1 MAHPPQALLVA
12 TQRTSH
18 VNHARMKNKYPRSPC
33 SSERH
38 LTLYSY
44 KYLNPNATVKRMYYP
59 VILALTLI
67 RTSSSLSLPSLP
79 SLISISSNASTLV
92 VQQPTSPNSDEWPA
106 PPFLFRFRQD
116 HPTIIAF
123 EQYGNQVHPAQAAAV
138 MLGLD
143 HIKRT
148 ISSQGSP
155 ASPFWPRTFGFG
167 IVRLVFNQSTR
178 PQPQPYI
185 TIEEAVD
192 VVAALSY
199 LTGMYGPANIVRAEI
214 FSGKILDMW
223 LSLRIS

>member
-1 MAHPPQALLVA
+1 
-12 TQRTSH
+12 
-18 VNHARMKNKYPRSPC
+18 MKIKYSRSPC
-33 SSERH
+33 SSKRH
-38 LTLYSY
+38 FASYSY
-44 KYLNPNATVKRMYYP
+44 QYLDPCATVKRMYYP
-59 VILALTLI
+59 VVLALGLI

-79 SLISISSNASTLV
+79 SLISLSSNASTLV
-92 VQQPTSPNSDEWPA
+92 VQRPDNATSPNSDEWPA

-123 EQYGNQVHPAQAAAV
+123 EQYGNEVHPAQAAAV

-192 VVAALSY
+192 VVAALFY

-214 FSGKILDMW
+214 FSGKRLDMW